1 MANVINRDTLQFLT
15 SQNTPDFPDPPWKIN
30 PDMTQVVGVPSYH
43 QKWDVGADR
52 PIPMTAGE
60 IAAFD
65 AAALDAD
72 ADAALGPLAGAN
84 IVDVTRALALVL
96 LDENNL
102 LRDQCNTLRDG
113 IVFFHP
119 GAAGSIPVMPARD
132 KTQIIGALKG
142 KMV

>member
-84 IVDVTRALALVL
+84 IVDVVRALALVTK
-96 LDENNL
+96 DEINL
-102 LRDQCNTLRDG
+102 LRTAIESINQ
-113 IVFFHP
+113 FS
-119 GAAGSIPVMPARD
+119 GSLPQR
-132 KTQIIGALKG
+132 TSGQIISALKA
-142 KMV
+142 KML